1 MGGVVAAAER
11 KITFNPSQNF
21 GAQSGEESKALVVK
35 MGVKIGFFYAV
46 ACVFLFVWQ
55 PGGVVAAARKT
66 NNGPLHTAQTL
77 HTA

>member
-1 MGGVVAAAER
+1 MVAAAER

-35 MGVKIGFFYAV
+35 MRVKIGFFYAV
-46 ACVFLFVWQ
+46 ACAFLFVCRRRV
-55 PGGVVAAARKT
+55 GGVVAAARKT